1 MAAILHPVQCA
12 VGPNDDPKWIVE
24 RRMLGEL
31 AICRQSLNTCS
42 RQSGDSAWRW
52 LWLEKRC
59 GDRGRGKPYKL
70 SAVLLSFHMKTQQ
83 NRREF
88 IGFAAAAIAAPF

>member
-70 SAVLLSFHMKTQQ
+70 SAVLLSSHMFLSRMKLAY
-83 NRREF
+83 RDD
-88 IGFAAAAIAAPF
+88 AAVLQTNS